1 MGSKRG
7 AQAFVALV
15 IAFAA
20 TPLQAQEAA
29 PAPTA
34 DTLFQEGRSLYEAG
48 DFDAACAKLAE
59 SERVEPSVG
68 TLGLLASCHEQQGR
82 LATAWREYLETAE
95 LAARMADDRG
105 AYALDRAAALEPRV
119 PRLQVHVAQ
128 PPQGL
133 EVSRD
138 GVPLGAAELNVDVRL
153 DPGPVR
159 VVARAPGRREFTS
172 TTTLQAG
179 VRTIIEVPDLAPLV
193 APPPPKP
200 HPVTPAPAAAAPDP
214 HGAGP
219 RVPLAI
225 AAGVVGLAGIGVGT
239 GFGLAAIDTNAESVE
254 VHDTCAGAAC
264 AEGRRLREQAQQSA
278 TISTIAFGAGIAGLA
293 VGAVLLLT
301 GREGHGDRKTTASAA
316 PGAWVDVDGRAGGA
330 TLGGR
335 W

>member
-1 MGSKRG
+1 MRSKRG
-7 AQAFVALV
+7 AKVVVALV
-15 IAFAA
+15 IAFAT
-20 TPLQAQEAA
+20 TPLRAQEAA
-29 PAPTA
+29 PTA
-34 DTLFQEGRSLYEAG
+34 DSLFQEGRSLYEAG
-48 DFDAACAKLAE
+48 DFEAACAKLAE
-59 SERVEPSVG
+59 SERAEASVG

-119 PRLQVHVAQ
+119 PKLQVHVTQA
-128 PPQGL
+128 PNGL

-138 GVPLGAAELNVDVRL
+138 GVPLGADELNVDLRL

-159 VVARAPGRREFTS
+159 VVVRAPGRREFTS

-179 VRTIIEVPDLAPLV
+179 VRTIIEVPELAPLV

-200 HPVTPAPAAAAPDP
+200 RPLPPAPAAQAPGP
-214 HGAGP
+214 HGAGA

-254 VHDTCAGAAC
+254 VHDSCAGAAC

-301 GREGHGDRKTTASAA
+301 GREGGDDRKTTASAA
-316 PGAWVDVDGRAGGA
+316 PGAWVDVDMRAGGA